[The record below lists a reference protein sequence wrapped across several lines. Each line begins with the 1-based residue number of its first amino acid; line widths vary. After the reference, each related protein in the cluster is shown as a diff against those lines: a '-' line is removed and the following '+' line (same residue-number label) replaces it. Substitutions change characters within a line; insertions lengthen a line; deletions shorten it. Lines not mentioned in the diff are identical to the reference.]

1 MLSLLSSF
9 WVSKIFR
16 TLHHRTRFS
25 NVFSVRRLCSS
36 GVVLTNSAISESPG
50 FIEEGG
56 DKMDGSIE
64 KGNVIQQWKLE
75 FGNHE
80 DGTKESRSWSGSPTR
95 KGTSN
100 EEESHRSPRH
110 SSSSLPLDWPLQKVE
125 ESHFVRSDDI
135 HGAEKPHLH
144 EMKFEKHCSEIS
156 EVEMM
161 KARFS
166 RLLLGEDM
174 SGRGIGVCTALAISK
189 GITNLY
195 ATLFGK
201 IWKLEPLDPMKKAMW
216 RRDKEWLLSVSDHIV
231 EFTPAWQKFPDGSEG
246 EVMTCRLRADLYA
259 NLPALRKL
267 DDMLIVRG
275 SLSPKADGSSSS
287 PGHLHHKRKNA
298 GYLCLITTLAEM
310 EVPEPYLEALP
321 KSGGLNNCVASKTL
335 PKPVSIKSQPTS
347 RQSWKAEKEL
357 MADADKTESIAE
369 RAESL
374 LFCIKQRFPGLPQTT
389 LEMSKVQFNKD
400 IGKSILESYS
410 RVLESLAADILVRV
424 DDLLYM
430 DDLTNQFLPITRV
443 GVTAHESISIPYLL
457 PVSSTPIETAVT
469 TSGVS
474 QGQQV
479 IPAKAE
485 TSPFFKPSKL
495 LLRGL
500 SKRKPST
507 DFQNTERKGKDNDS
521 HIEGSELTSKATG
534 EAMGFLS
541 TETKGKDNNSSYGGF
556 RIDFKSDWRS
566 ISAPNWIRIF

>member
-1 MLSLLSSF
+1 
-9 WVSKIFR
+9 
-16 TLHHRTRFS
+16 
-25 NVFSVRRLCSS
+25 
-36 GVVLTNSAISESPG
+36 
-50 FIEEGG
+50 
-56 DKMDGSIE
+56 
-64 KGNVIQQWKLE
+64 
-75 FGNHE
+75 
-80 DGTKESRSWSGSPTR
+80 
-95 KGTSN
+95 
-100 EEESHRSPRH
+100 
-110 SSSSLPLDWPLQKVE
+110 
-125 ESHFVRSDDI
+125 
-135 HGAEKPHLH
+135 
-144 EMKFEKHCSEIS
+144 
-156 EVEMM
+156 MM

-267 DDMLIVRG
+267 DDMLIETLDSFEDTEFWYVNQG
-275 SLSPKADGSSSS
+275 ILSPKADGSSSS
-287 PGHLHHKRKNA
+287 PGHLHHQEEKCWLPVPHVPPTGLSENSRKHLQQKRDFTNQIRKAVRAINS
-298 GYLCLITTLAEM
+298 TTLAEM

-321 KSGGLNNCVASKTL
+321 KNVRASLGDLIYRYITSDQFSPEYVLSHLDFTSEQAIEVANRVEASIIVWHQRHY

-389 LEMSKVQFNKD
+389 LGMSKVQFNKD

-410 RVLESLAADILVRV
+410 RVLESLAADILVCI

-443 GVTAHESISIPYLL
+443 GVTGHESISIPHLL

-507 DFQNTERKGKDNDS
+507 DFRNTERKGKDNDS

-541 TETKGKDNNSSYGGF
+541 TETKGKDNNSPMEGSELISKATGEA
-556 RIDFKSDWRS
+556 
-566 ISAPNWIRIF
+566 SAPLTGSESFEILRKAIRPPSQGSILGLMASDRTWGITYLQ